1 MEEQVNREHKD
12 RLFCFIF
19 GRAENR
25 AWTLSLYNAVNGTDY
40 DDPDEIEITTMEDV
54 VYMSM
59 KNDVSFIVNSDISL
73 YEHQATYNP
82 NMPVR
87 QMMYLG
93 RQYDKYIKRTK
104 QNIYGRKQMTLPVPR
119 LVTFYNG
126 VEDIPD
132 KLLKLSDSFPC
143 GTDPERSD
151 VEVRVHMYNVRSQ
164 AQSHLIKKCRPLAEY
179 AWFVEEIRRN
189 QKDMD
194 LTHAVDKAISDMPE
208 GFVIKEFIKG
218 NQSEVKNMCIT
229 EYDEAETME
238 LFKEEGRE
246 EGLLEGEDIRRQ
258 QAEKIEEQAGKIEEQ
273 AGKIEKQEA
282 ELKALK
288 AELERL
294 MMEIEKIKTAA
305 M

>member
-1 MEEQVNREHKD
+1 MEEQVNR
-12 RLFCFIF
+12 
-19 GRAENR
+19 
-25 AWTLSLYNAVNGTDY
+25 
-40 DDPDEIEITTMEDV
+40 
-54 VYMSM
+54 
-59 KNDVSFIVNSDISL
+59 
-73 YEHQATYNP
+73 EHQATYNP